1 MKVTDASSIR
11 LAKRVEKWAKIVVE
25 LGLAHWRIEC
35 ITLTDQMPNDG
46 DGKGSANASIFVA
59 STYDSMHIY
68 FRNSFLEE
76 ADDHKID
83 EVIVHELLH
92 AAMRDLDEAINAA
105 EDFLSSASQAIWSER
120 VDDARERLIENLA
133 RLIVRLH
140 RGDKPRFTP

>member
-11 LAKRVEKWAKIVVE
+11 LAKRVEKWTKVIVE

-35 ITLTDQMPNDG
+35 ITLTDEMPNDG

-76 ADDHKID
+76 ATWRQID

-92 AAMRDLDEAINAA
+92 AAMRDIDEAINAA
-105 EDFLSSASQAIWSER
+105 DDYLSAASLSIWSER
-120 VDDARERLIENLA
+120 VDDARERFIENLA

-140 RGDKPRFTP
+140 LGEKPRFTP